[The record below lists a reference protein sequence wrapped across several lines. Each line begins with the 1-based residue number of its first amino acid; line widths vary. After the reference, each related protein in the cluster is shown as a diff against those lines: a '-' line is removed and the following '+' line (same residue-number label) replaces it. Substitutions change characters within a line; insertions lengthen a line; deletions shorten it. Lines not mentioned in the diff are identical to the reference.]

1 MPEAPRLEDIQE
13 WLERFRVVRD
23 WRQFHT
29 LKDLAAAI
37 AVEAAELQEV
47 FLWQGTGQEA
57 ELLAERRGDIE
68 AEVADVLIQCLN
80 FAAAAEID
88 VLAAM
93 ARKIE
98 ENEVKYPVEAARGT
112 SAKYTELGVDGR
124 VGA

>member
-1 MPEAPRLEDIQE
+1 MQE